1 VHNKFIKSQ
10 TGAGSVLVV
19 LGGAAPQE
27 IKRRSIMAHAGNRKL
42 AGSRYRRT
50 TAAASQKRQECCGS
64 SKLRHKTRPQKLET
78 VWQHQIKCCWLRRS
92 WALIIIILGH

>member
-1 VHNKFIKSQ
+1 MHNKFIKSQ

-50 TAAASQKRQECCGS
+50 TAAASQKDEA
-64 SKLRHKTRPQKLET
+64 LET
-78 VWQHQIKCCWLRRS
+78 ETQNSAAKVGNCLAAPDKML
-92 WALIIIILGH
+92 LIATQLTVNNYYFGP